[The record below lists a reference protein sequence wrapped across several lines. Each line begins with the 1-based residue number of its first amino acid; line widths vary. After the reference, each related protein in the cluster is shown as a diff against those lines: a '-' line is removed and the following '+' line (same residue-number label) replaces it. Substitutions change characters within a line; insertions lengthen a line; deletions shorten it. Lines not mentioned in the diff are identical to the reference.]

1 MSEKERRLR
10 DSLSEMRDA
19 IDRYKDIA
27 ESRSGSDQGRLARIG
42 ETLNDT
48 LGPPSSF

>member
-27 ESRSGSDQGRLARIG
+27 DLGAVQIKAGSQG
-42 ETLNDT
+42 
-48 LGPPSSF
+48 